1 MNENNSNSSLHEL
14 KVANK
19 KLTEE
24 LLAVTRNFD
33 ALVLKRAE
41 DQNLIK
47 RLRDELALLQ
57 SKCNNVFIDN
67 KNDSKDDLIKTLE
80 DKINSMKQQYN
91 MLDKNYKQE
100 MNLLRDNITKLK
112 KDNKDLFMQVT
123 KFQNGEDNQK
133 KENDNKTKMLLE
145 EIKKLKNELHK
156 QKSIE
161 KDLIRMNDLNV
172 KAKDKVMKENKM
184 MFSTLEETRE
194 KLSQCLLREE
204 ELKKTISKLNQLQ
217 RKTNSEIDIEDKL
230 KEIQNLKEQVDIL
243 LQEKQFSELNTK
255 NLMDEI
261 KKLKN
266 NKLMSFNN
274 KLQVIK
280 LISIRFLGKIK
291 RRKTSSTTIIQS
303 KPKLI
308 LQIQTT
314 TNIEIVFIKK
324 TNNNII
330 QSLSSIN
337 ILIYKV
343 KSTFTCS
350 SFALN
355 YLQEPRKCV
364 VINNTDNYKQLFQNL
379 NESLIDYVDSFEKKI
394 ISILSNKDKQIEHK
408 ILKITNMLNLN
419 IPSFQNTI
427 TQLKK
432 ENKTLNIL
440 LKSQKKQIKD
450 EYENKLIKKRDKIKL
465 LKTKITSLENNIK
478 ELNKRPIIDMTTV
491 NELFAQINSI
501 VERLKLTFETIAINL
516 QCKHCG
522 HIVCDMHVM
531 LCGHSMCLKCI
542 ELNWKCDECGKMISN
557 SKDNNIKRAYINN
570 IMVDNLIKRYKYA
583 QQQINSDLDLM
594 VKTIKNYLKL

>member
-1 MNENNSNSSLHEL
+1 MNENNSNSSLHEV

-57 SKCNNVFIDN
+57 SKCNNVISDN

-91 MLDKNYKQE
+91 ILDKNYKQE

-112 KDNKDLFMQVT
+112 KDNKDLFIQVT

-172 KAKDKVMKENKM
+172 KAKDKAMKENKM

-217 RKTNSEIDIEDKL
+217 KKTNSEIDIEDKL

-314 TNIEIVFIKK
+314 NNIEIVFIKK

-343 KSTFTCS
+343 KPTFKCY
-350 SFALN
+350 SFDLN
-355 YLQEPRKCV
+355 YLQEPRNCV
-364 VINNTDNYKQLFQNL
+364 VINNSDNYKQLFQNL
-379 NESLIDYVDSFEKKI
+379 NESLIGYV
-394 ISILSNKDKQIEHK
+394 
-408 ILKITNMLNLN
+408 
-419 IPSFQNTI
+419 
-427 TQLKK
+427 
-432 ENKTLNIL
+432 
-440 LKSQKKQIKD
+440 
-450 EYENKLIKKRDKIKL
+450 
-465 LKTKITSLENNIK
+465 
-478 ELNKRPIIDMTTV
+478 
-491 NELFAQINSI
+491 NS
-501 VERLKLTFETIAINL
+501 
-516 QCKHCG
+516 
-522 HIVCDMHVM
+522 
-531 LCGHSMCLKCI
+531 
-542 ELNWKCDECGKMISN
+542 
-557 SKDNNIKRAYINN
+557 
-570 IMVDNLIKRYKYA
+570 
-583 QQQINSDLDLM
+583 
-594 VKTIKNYLKL
+594 